1 MWFHKIIWPLS
12 YLQIVGIRVNFS
24 FVYNFI
30 VLHFTV
36 CVCVLTRLCLIL
48 HDPTGTITHTAPL
61 SIGSSK
67 QESWSGLPFPPPE
80 DLPNPKIEPLSPVT
94 PVLASW
100 LFITEPPKKAHTHT
114 HTHTYTHT
122 HTHRGNIALNLI
134 SILRSRHEIF
144 NLQSISY
151 FFFLF
156 CLSFSILCLP
166 NSSYGVP
173 FILPFSVL
181 YSEHQLAHIHI
192 VNVCIELGLSGQF

>member
-36 CVCVLTRLCLIL
+36 CVCVLTQLCLIL
-48 HDPTGTITHTAPL
+48 HDPTGTITHKAPL

-80 DLPNPKIEPLSPVT
+80 DLPNPKIEPLSPVA
-94 PVLASW
+94 PVLASG
-100 LFITEPPKKAHTHT
+100 LFITELPRKPIHTHT
-114 HTHTYTHT
+114 HTHTHT
-122 HTHRGNIALNLI
+122 GNIALNLI

-181 YSEHQLAHIHI
+181 YPAHQLANIPR
-192 VNVCIELGLSGQF
+192 VNVYVELRLSGQF